1 MRKENDI
8 DFVSLLQNETF
19 LNLVKDTN
27 GSVNQLDVLDK
38 EFPGRREAIVYAVE
52 FVNANISDQKAMQP
66 NDVSAIWHNIKK
78 YSSQNRRFTFHQF
91 IYHDFWK
98 VAAVLIVIL
107 ASSIFTYRFLN
118 NDSLEE
124 IAAVKTI
131 VNDEEAMIILSD
143 GSTHKLSAKDS
154 LIEYSANGGEVV
166 VKNDQQ
172 EERLENLNNSKTPI
186 INQIIVPFGHRH
198 SIILSDGTRVQLN
211 SGSRLVFPAEFSD
224 KNREVYLK
232 GEGYFEVFKNPNK
245 PFTVKTDFV
254 DIKVLGTVF
263 NISAYEDEQIA
274 STVLVEGKVVVS
286 QKNKLFGSTQKNLSP
301 GQGCFYSLAT
311 KTSDIRNVNVFD
323 YISWKDGIFL
333 FKDKALINIVSR
345 LEKYY
350 HKKIL
355 IEGSVLPNT
364 LISGKLVLS
373 ENIDEVIQYL
383 AKTMEARSEKNE
395 KGVFV
400 IKN

>member
-19 LNLVKDTN
+19 LNLVMDTY
-27 GSVNQLDVLDK
+27 GLVNQLDVLDK
-38 EFPGRREAIVYAVE
+38 EFPGQREAIAYAVE
-52 FVNANISDQKAMQP
+52 FVNANISDQKTMQP
-66 NDVSAIWHNIKK
+66 NDVTAIWHNIKE
-78 YSSQNRRFTFHQF
+78 YSSQNRRFTFNQF
-91 IYHDFWK
+91 ISHDFWK
-98 VAAVLIVIL
+98 VAAVFIFVL
-107 ASSIFTYRFLN
+107 ASSIFTYQLHTK
-118 NDSLEE
+118 DSLEE
-124 IAAVKTI
+124 IAATKTV
-131 VNDEEAMIILSD
+131 VNDQEALIILSD
-143 GSTHKLSAKDS
+143 GSTHKLSEKDS
-154 LIEYSANGGEVV
+154 LIEYSANGGEII
-166 VKNDQQ
+166 VKNDKQ
-172 EERLENLNNSKTPI
+172 EERLENLNNSKTET
-186 INQIIVPFGHRH
+186 INQIIVPFGRRH

-245 PFTVKTDFV
+245 PFIVKTDFV

-286 QKNKLFGSTQKNLSP
+286 QKSKLFGLTEKNLSP
-301 GQGCFYSLAT
+301 GQGCFYSSAT
-311 KTSDIRNVNVFD
+311 KTSDIRNVNLYD
-323 YISWKDGIFL
+323 YISWKDGIFI
-333 FKDKALINIVSR
+333 FKDKALINVVSR

-355 IEGSVLPNT
+355 IEGVILPNT

-373 ENIDEVIQYL
+373 DNIDEVIQYL
-383 AKTMEARSEKNE
+383 AKTMEARYEKNE
-395 KGVFV
+395 KGVLI

>member
-1 MRKENDI
+1 
-8 DFVSLLQNETF
+8 
-19 LNLVKDTN
+19 
-27 GSVNQLDVLDK
+27 
-38 EFPGRREAIVYAVE
+38 
-52 FVNANISDQKAMQP
+52 
-66 NDVSAIWHNIKK
+66 
-78 YSSQNRRFTFHQF
+78 
-91 IYHDFWK
+91 
-98 VAAVLIVIL
+98 
-107 ASSIFTYRFLN
+107 
-118 NDSLEE
+118 
-124 IAAVKTI
+124 
-131 VNDEEAMIILSD
+131 MIILSD

-172 EERLENLNNSKTPI
+172 EERLENLTNSKTAT

-198 SIILSDGTRVQLN
+198 CIILSDGTRVQLN

-232 GEGYFEVFKNPNK
+232 GEGYFEVFKNSNK
-245 PFTVKTDFV
+245 PFIVKTDFV

-286 QKNKLFGSTQKNLSP
+286 QKNKLFGLTEKNLSP
-301 GQGCFYSLAT
+301 GQGCFYSSET
-311 KTSDIRNVNVFD
+311 KTSDIRNVNVYD
-323 YISWKDGIFL
+323 YISWKDGVFL

-355 IEGSVLPNT
+355 IEEGILPNT

-373 ENIDEVIQYL
+373 DNIEEVMQYL
-383 AKTMEARSEKNE
+383 SKTMEARYEKNE
-395 KGVFV
+395 KGILI

>member
-19 LNLVKDTN
+19 LNLVMDTY
-27 GSVNQLDVLDK
+27 GLVNQLDVLDK
-38 EFPGRREAIVYAVE
+38 EFPGQREAIAYAVE
-52 FVNANISDQKAMQP
+52 FVNANISDQKTMQP
-66 NDVSAIWHNIKK
+66 NDVTAIWHNIKE
-78 YSSQNRRFTFHQF
+78 YSSQNRRFTFNQF
-91 IYHDFWK
+91 ISHDFWK
-98 VAAVLIVIL
+98 VAAVFIFVL
-107 ASSIFTYRFLN
+107 ASSIFTYQLHTK
-118 NDSLEE
+118 DSLEE
-124 IAAVKTI
+124 IAATKTV
-131 VNDEEAMIILSD
+131 VNDQEALIILSD
-143 GSTHKLSAKDS
+143 GSTHKLSEKDS
-154 LIEYSANGGEVV
+154 LIEYSANGGEII
-166 VKNDQQ
+166 VKNDKQ
-172 EERLENLNNSKTPI
+172 EERLENLNNSKTET
-186 INQIIVPFGHRH
+186 INQIIIPFGRRH

-245 PFTVKTDFV
+245 PFIVKTDFV

-286 QKNKLFGSTQKNLSP
+286 QKSKLFGLTEKNLSP
-301 GQGCFYSLAT
+301 GQGCFYSSAT
-311 KTSDIRNVNVFD
+311 KTSDIRNVNLYD
-323 YISWKDGIFL
+323 YISWKDGIFI
-333 FKDKALINIVSR
+333 FKDKALINVVSR

-355 IEGSVLPNT
+355 IEGVILPNT

-373 ENIDEVIQYL
+373 DNIDEVIQYL
-383 AKTMEARSEKNE
+383 AKTMEARYEKNE
-395 KGVFV
+395 KGVLI

>member
-1 MRKENDI
+1 
-8 DFVSLLQNETF
+8 
-19 LNLVKDTN
+19 
-27 GSVNQLDVLDK
+27 
-38 EFPGRREAIVYAVE
+38 
-52 FVNANISDQKAMQP
+52 
-66 NDVSAIWHNIKK
+66 
-78 YSSQNRRFTFHQF
+78 
-91 IYHDFWK
+91 
-98 VAAVLIVIL
+98 
-107 ASSIFTYRFLN
+107 
-118 NDSLEE
+118 
-124 IAAVKTI
+124 
-131 VNDEEAMIILSD
+131 
-143 GSTHKLSAKDS
+143 
-154 LIEYSANGGEVV
+154 
-166 VKNDQQ
+166 
-172 EERLENLNNSKTPI
+172 
-186 INQIIVPFGHRH
+186 
-198 SIILSDGTRVQLN
+198 
-211 SGSRLVFPAEFSD
+211 
-224 KNREVYLK
+224 
-232 GEGYFEVFKNPNK
+232 
-245 PFTVKTDFV
+245 
-254 DIKVLGTVF
+254 LGTVF

-311 KTSDIRNVNVFD
+311 KTSDIRNVNLYD

-373 ENIDEVIQYL
+373 DNIDEVIQYL

-395 KGVFV
+395 NGVLV